1 METNQQVSDMLK
13 IAEVAEMTGLS
24 DATVLREVHN
34 GEFTAYRVGPSKKD
48 IRIAR
53 ASVLAYLERRL
64 ITPQPVE
71 IETGTLT
78 APQAA

>member
-1 METNQQVSDMLK
+1 METNQQVGDMVK
-13 IAEVAEMTGLS
+13 IADAAQVAGLS

-48 IRIAR
+48 IRITR

-64 ITPQPVE
+64 ITPGASPAVPSAPVSS
-71 IETGTLT
+71 
-78 APQAA
+78 AA